1 MRENDVFA
9 TPTAPSAYKA
19 AFSRVDRSLARIAAG
34 PAEGNQRQPCHTTIV
49 HQRIQRATEE
59 VKRVEHDLR
68 RQTVQKAA
76 QEIDKIAEL
85 SDGKQ
90 ECLLDLLTAVA
101 ARWRGMLPVF
111 SQIAE
116 QRSEIVALQNRLRAT
131 ERARDEAVAQT
142 AKAEEIATNAVQTTE
157 IVHKALG
164 ESKAEVVRL
173 EGRIQDLQ
181 KAHKREL
188 DDKQEVLSRLHDT
201 LKALKEKACPEAKQ
215 KQEIEK
221 LREQAK
227 ASAELELQ
235 HERALSQ
242 MVVLDGD
249 EYEFVGYGEEGAQQ
263 LHLNNVEPRFSQLEG
278 SQATIERVSAGSSG
292 KRKGSEDD
300 LLELG
305 ENGPPKHDINCLPAG
320 SPLFKKR
327 TIASS
332 DSRQDED
339 EDEGTIFATEP
350 GPQRATLEASSVR
363 LEDEVQFQILIGR
376 ALAFGI
382 PSPSPDRAHRY
393 LLYLPDLNPLPWLER
408 QYSIPHQQAGSR
420 WQPCASGVSHQR
432 SVPLRRA
439 AVHLRELLW
448 LESMSGGSCQLAS
461 EQGLFHREH
470 RTDEYTTQQMISRCL
485 ILRLGAAASIS
496 AGSRPLCW
504 DRGKGVIPPGELEPR
519 CAQRSRR

>member
-1 MRENDVFA
+1 MPAYLCSICQDHYTLEHLRCLPCGHTYCAECIQGCLKSRRSSCPNCRRPFRAVDPHPLYIESGDFA
-9 TPTAPSAYKA
+9 SQ
-19 AFSRVDRSLARIAAG
+19 AG
-34 PAEGNQRQPCHTTIV
+34 PSEGNQRQPCHTTIV

-116 QRSEIVALQNRLRAT
+116 QRSEIVALKNRLRAT

-201 LKALKEKACPEAKQ
+201 LKALKEKACPVMEAKQ

-235 HERALSQ
+235 HERASSQ

-249 EYEFVGYGEEGAQQ
+249 GYELVGYGEEGAQMLQ
-263 LHLNNVEPRFSQLEG
+263 LNNVEPRFSQLEG
-278 SQATIERVSAGSSG
+278 SQATFERVSAGSSG

-305 ENGPPKHDINCLPAG
+305 ENEPLEDDTNCLSAG
-320 SPLFKKR
+320 SPLFKR
-327 TIASS
+327 RAIASRS
-332 DSRQDED
+332 VAANEPPFKSEWQLRNATVED
-339 EDEGTIFATEP
+339 KAKTKKKTKAPSLALNLD
-350 GPQRATLEASSVR
+350 RN
-363 LEDEVQFQILIGR
+363 GR
-376 ALAFGI
+376 
-382 PSPSPDRAHRY
+382 
-393 LLYLPDLNPLPWLER
+393 PLKPVLC
-408 QYSIPHQQAGSR
+408 GSR
-420 WQPCASGVSHQR
+420 MKFNSKS
-432 SVPLRRA
+432 
-439 AVHLRELLW
+439 
-448 LESMSGGSCQLAS
+448 
-461 EQGLFHREH
+461 
-470 RTDEYTTQQMISRCL
+470 
-485 ILRLGAAASIS
+485 
-496 AGSRPLCW
+496 
-504 DRGKGVIPPGELEPR
+504 
-519 CAQRSRR
+519 